1 MTTDNHW
8 WPLRNLKLPKVAM
21 WGKPSN
27 SVMGLT
33 KEEYFWTNIYIYICI
48 NTQMH
53 IDRDIIKAVIQI

>member
-33 KEEYFWTNIYIYICI
+33 KEYFWTNIYIYMYIH
-48 NTQMH
+48 T
-53 IDRDIIKAVIQI
+53 DAYRDIIKAVIQI